1 MAKRDLTYTRN
12 IGIMAHVDAGKTTT
26 TERVLYYTGISH
38 KIGEVHD
45 GAATMDWMEQEQE
58 RGITIT
64 SAATTCFWNYPTV
77 QGNSTDLT
85 KQYRVNIIDTPGH
98 ADFGGEVERVLKM
111 ADGVIL
117 LVDAFEGPMPQ
128 TRFVLGKAL
137 ALGLTPIV
145 VVNKVDKEN
154 CRPDEVHQSV
164 FDLMFNLDAT
174 EEQLEFQT
182 LYGSAKQNW
191 MGPDWK
197 NPTDSIL
204 PLLDAIIE
212 HIPAPKIDEGT
223 LQMQI
228 TSLDFSSFVGRIAIG
243 RVKRGTIKE
252 GSQVT
257 LCKADGV
264 TKKVKVKELQ
274 VFEGLGR
281 VKVSEVHAGDICA
294 VTGIEDFEI
303 GDTIAD
309 LENPEALQRIAIDE
323 PTMNMLFT
331 INNSPFFGKEGKFV
345 TSRHLRDRLFK
356 ETEKNLALR
365 VENTDSED
373 KFLVYGRGI
382 LHLSILIETMR
393 REGYELQVGQPQVIF
408 KEIDGVK
415 CEPIETLVVD
425 VPEST
430 AGKVI
435 EMATQRK
442 GELLIM
448 EPKGDLQHLEFS
460 IPSRGLIGLRN
471 NMLTATQGEAI
482 MNHRFTAYEPFKG
495 PIPGRINGSLIS
507 MEGGQ
512 CTAYAIDKLQ
522 DRGSFFVDPGDELYA
537 GQVIGEN
544 SRDNDIVVNVQKGK
558 KLTNMRA
565 SGSDDNVRIVPAKK
579 FSLEEAMEYIQK
591 DEYLEITPKSI
602 RMRKIY
608 LDENERTRM
617 AKKDS

>member
-1 MAKRDLTYTRN
+1 MLKIRN
-12 IGIMAHVDAGKTTT
+12 IAIIAHVDHGKTTLVDKIIHVSKIFRENQQFDDLILDSNDL
-26 TERVLYYTGISH
+26 ER
-38 KIGEVHD
+38 
-45 GAATMDWMEQEQE
+45 E
-58 RGITIT
+58 RGITIL
-64 SAATTCFWNYPTV
+64 SKNVSVRYK
-77 QGNSTDLT
+77 DH
-85 KQYRVNIIDTPGH
+85 KINIIDTPGH

-154 CRPDEVHQSV
+154 CRPDEVHEAV

-174 EEQLEFQT
+174 EEQLGFQT

-191 MGPDWK
+191 MGPDWT

-204 PLLDAIIE
+204 PLLDAILE
-212 HIPAPKIDEGT
+212 HIPEPKIDEGT

-228 TSLDFSSFVGRIAIG
+228 TSLDYSSFVGRIAIG
-243 RVKRGTIKE
+243 RVKRGSIKE
-252 GSQVT
+252 GAQLS

-264 TKKVKVKELQ
+264 IRKVKVKELQ

-281 VKVSEVHAGDICA
+281 VKVTEVLAGDICA

-303 GDTIAD
+303 GDTLAD
-309 LENPEALQRIAIDE
+309 LEKPEALVRISIDE

-356 ETEKNLALR
+356 ETEKNLALK
-365 VENTDSED
+365 VESTDSED

-393 REGYELQVGQPQVIF
+393 REGYEIQVGQPQVIF

-448 EPKGDLQHLEFS
+448 EPKGDLQHLEFK

-482 MNHRFTAYEPFKG
+482 MNHNFSAYEPFKG